1 VVNLSVQN
9 NALLLKQLDKFYRKA
24 DVQWVRLIWHKYYQ
38 NAVPHLARE
47 KGLFGGRTFSDY
59 MFFIE
64 ELQSACLPGEIL
76 LLSGR
81 ILSMELC
88 NLSPS
93 QTLLSMQ
100 RILRLPF
107 GSLEMKAISLTV
119 SIFPCLELHTMNTSF
134 YSNTLIHFHP
144 PPFVR
149 RTLGSSFGG
158 SSFILPVNTISIN
171 SKT

>member
-1 VVNLSVQN
+1 MQS
-9 NALLLKQLDKFYRKA
+9 
-24 DVQWVRLIWHKYYQ
+24 LIWPEK
-38 NAVPHLARE
+38 

-64 ELQSACLPGEIL
+64 ELQSACLLGEIL

-93 QTLLSMQ
+93 QILLAMQ
-100 RILRLPF
+100 KILRPPF
-107 GSLEMKAISLTV
+107 GSIETKAISLTV

-134 YSNTLIHFHP
+134 YTNTLIHFHP
-144 PPFVR
+144 LTFAR
-149 RTLGSSFGG
+149 MTLGSSFGG
-158 SSFILPVNTISIN
+158 NRFILPVNIISIN